1 MDELDQALC
10 LTKDKKTNNYLLI
23 SERVEELIEEKKKRN
38 YFASLS
44 TRLLD
49 EFFIVPLICEQA

>member
-23 SERVEELIEEKKKRN
+23 SERVEELIEEKKEEL
-38 YFASLS
+38 FCQ
-44 TRLLD
+44 
-49 EFFIVPLICEQA
+49 LIDTAFG

>member
-23 SERVEELIEEKKKRN
+23 SERVEELIEEKKRGIILPAYRHGFWMN
-38 YFASLS
+38 SS
-44 TRLLD
+44 
-49 EFFIVPLICEQA
+49 